1 MVTMEAAMNEPIE
14 DNPGVIAR
22 PPLIHAAFLALGFG
36 LDAIWEIAVLEGS
49 LQYVIGGAGIAG
61 GVVLMALAMRRF
73 STAGTNIPTN
83 RPSTAVVASGP
94 YRFSRNPIYLSML
107 LIFTGIGLAADN
119 GWLLMLVV
127 PLVLIMRFGVIA
139 REERYLE
146 RKFGEDYLR
155 YKISV
160 RRWI

>member
-1 MVTMEAAMNEPIE
+1 MDAAMDQPVK

-22 PPLIHAAFLALGFG
+22 PPLIYATLLALGFAFDG
-36 LDAIWEIAVLEGS
+36 LREFAFLEGN
-49 LQYVIGGAGIAG
+49 LQYAIGGAGIAV
-61 GVVLMALAMRRF
+61 GVAVAALAMARF
-73 STAGTNIPTN
+73 SDAGTNVPTN
-83 RPSTAVVASGP
+83 RPSTALVASGP

-107 LIFTGIGLAADN
+107 LIFAGTGLAADN
-119 GWLLMLVV
+119 GWVLILMV

-155 YKISV
+155 YKRSV
-160 RRWI
+160 RRWL